1 MAALLSL
8 ILDCFAE
15 KKQQKT
21 MLEAA
26 KAMVDASTTPIV
38 LCDAKDGTIVHCNS
52 SWSETCGY
60 SIVEA
65 FGRTN
70 KELLQGPDTDSQ
82 SARDL
87 VRELRSTS
95 SSRRVLKNYKKD
107 GTPFWNDLILQHIG
121 DEATSRRGEGLDLAF
136 VREAD
141 TENGVHYDTREP
153 FRFKKRLSPHYGE
166 FGEGALL
173 ASHVS
178 LGGVEGTLPRV
189 ASVRV

>member
-1 MAALLSL
+1 
-8 ILDCFAE
+8 
-15 KKQQKT
+15 
-21 MLEAA
+21 
-26 KAMVDASTTPIV
+26 MVDASQTPIV
-38 LCDAKDGTIVHCNS
+38 LCDAKDGTIVHCNGA
-52 SWSETCGY
+52 WSETCGY

-70 KELLQGPDTDSQ
+70 KELLQGPDTDCTT
-82 SARDL
+82 AREL

-141 TENGVHYDTREP
+141 TQTGVAYDTREP

-178 LGGVEGTLPRV
+178 LGGVEGVIPRV

>member
-8 ILDCFAE
+8 ILDCFSE
-15 KKQQKT
+15 KKQPKT
-21 MLEAA
+21 VLDAA
-26 KAMVDASTTPIV
+26 KAMVDSSSTPIV
-38 LCDAKDGTIVHCNS
+38 LCDAKDGSIVHCNGA
-52 SWSETCGY
+52 WSETCGY

-70 KELLQGPDTDSQ
+70 KELLQGPETDACT
-82 SARDL
+82 AREL

-141 TENGVHYDTREP
+141 TQTGVAYDTREP

-178 LGGVEGTLPRV
+178 LGGVEGVIPRV

>member
-1 MAALLSL
+1 MAALLAL
-8 ILDCFAE
+8 ILDCFSE
-15 KKQQKT
+15 KKQPKT
-21 MLEAA
+21 VLDAA
-26 KAMVDASTTPIV
+26 KAMVDASDTPIV
-38 LCDAKDGTIVHCNS
+38 LCDAKDGSIVHCNGA
-52 SWSETCGY
+52 WSETCGY

-70 KELLQGPDTDSQ
+70 KELLQGPDTDCD
-82 SARDL
+82 SAREL

-95 SSRRVLKNYKKD
+95 SSRRVLRNYKKD

-141 TENGVHYDTREP
+141 TQNGVGYDTREP
-153 FRFKKRLSPHYGE
+153 FRFKKRLSPHSGE

-178 LGGVEGTLPRV
+178 LGCVEGTLPLV

>member
-1 MAALLSL
+1 
-8 ILDCFAE
+8 
-15 KKQQKT
+15 

-26 KAMVDASTTPIV
+26 KSMVDSSQTPIV
-38 LCDAKDGTIVHCNS
+38 LCNAKDGTIVHCNGA
-52 SWSETCGY
+52 WSETCGY

-70 KELLQGPDTDSQ
+70 KELLQGPDTDCTT
-82 SARDL
+82 AREL

-121 DEATSRRGEGLDLAF
+121 DEATSQRGEGLDLAF
-136 VREAD
+136 VREAPSQ
-141 TENGVHYDTREP
+141 NGVPYDTREP

>member
-8 ILDCFAE
+8 ILDCFSE
-15 KKQQKT
+15 KKQPKT
-21 MLEAA
+21 VLDAA
-26 KAMVDASTTPIV
+26 KAMVDSSSTPIV
-38 LCDAKDGTIVHCNS
+38 LCDAKDGSIVHCNGA
-52 SWSETCGY
+52 WSETCGY

-70 KELLQGPDTDSQ
+70 KELLQGPETDACT
-82 SARDL
+82 AREL

-121 DEATSRRGEGLDLAF
+121 DEATSQRGEGLDLEF
-136 VREAD
+136 VREAPSQS
-141 TENGVHYDTREP
+141 GVHYETREP

>member
-1 MAALLSL
+1 MGGLFF
-8 ILDCFAE
+8 DF
-15 KKQQKT
+15 
-21 MLEAA
+21 EAA
-26 KAMVDASTTPIV
+26 MLRAGS
-38 LCDAKDGTIVHCNS
+38 IVHCNGA
-52 SWSETCGY
+52 WSETCGY

-70 KELLQGPDTDSQ
+70 KELLQGPETDACT
-82 SARDL
+82 AREL

-121 DEATSRRGEGLDLAF
+121 DEATSQKGIGLDLAF
-136 VREAD
+136 VREAPSQ
-141 TENGVHYDTREP
+141 TGVAYDTREP

>member
-8 ILDCFAE
+8 ILDCFSE
-15 KKQQKT
+15 KKQPKT
-21 MLEAA
+21 VLDAA
-26 KAMVDASTTPIV
+26 KAMVDASQTPIV
-38 LCDAKDGTIVHCNS
+38 LCDAKDGSIVHCNGA
-52 SWSETCGY
+52 WSATCGY

-70 KELLQGPDTDSQ
+70 KELLQGPETDSQ
-82 SARDL
+82 SAREL

-141 TENGVHYDTREP
+141 TETGVAYDTREP

-178 LGGVEGTLPRV
+178 LGGVEGVIPRV

>member
-26 KAMVDASTTPIV
+26 KAMVDASSTPIV
-38 LCDAKDGTIVHCNS
+38 LCDAKDGTIVHCNGA
-52 SWSETCGY
+52 WSETCGY

-70 KELLQGPDTDSQ
+70 KELLQGPDTDCTT
-82 SARDL
+82 AREL

-107 GTPFWNDLILQHIG
+107 GTPFWNQL
-121 DEATSRRGEGLDLAF
+121 F
-136 VREAD
+136 VAALRDINKRVVNYVGVQIPVAGPLPKPGQ
-141 TENGVHYDTREP
+141 TEPMPYP
-153 FRFKKRLSPHYGE
+153 AKAAP
-166 FGEGALL
+166 AP
-173 ASHVS
+173 A
-178 LGGVEGTLPRV
+178 P
-189 ASVRV
+189 AA